1 MLSIDIPF
9 LIFLLYLF
17 GFQADFLLCAFAF
30 SLGGKIESQ
39 LHITVLIYMFNSTF
53 TMTLVCV
60 TPSLKRN

>member
-17 GFQADFLLCAFAF
+17 GFQADFLLCAFTF

-39 LHITVLIYMFNSTF
+39 LHITVLIYMFNVAF

>member
-17 GFQADFLLCAFAF
+17 GFQADFLLCAFTF

-39 LHITVLIYMFNSTF
+39 LHITAIVAF

>member
-30 SLGGKIESQ
+30 SLGGNEVRLSP
-39 LHITVLIYMFNSTF
+39 LRHSEV
-53 TMTLVCV
+53 
-60 TPSLKRN
+60 

>member
-17 GFQADFLLCAFAF
+17 GFQADFLLCAFTF

-39 LHITVLIYMFNSTF
+39 LHITVLIYMFNSSF
-53 TMTLVCV
+53 HHDLVCV

>member
-17 GFQADFLLCAFAF
+17 GFQADFLLCAFTF

-39 LHITVLIYMFNSTF
+39 LHITVLIYTIVAF

>member
-9 LIFLLYLF
+9 LIFRFDLF
-17 GFQADFLLCAFAF
+17 GFQADFLLCAFTF

-39 LHITVLIYMFNSTF
+39 LHITVLIYMFKVAF